1 MGKLRMRI
9 LAGGVVAV
17 FAGATAFAVTDSA
30 GASPAQTA
38 ALTKSAAQ
46 DGTALSIRAAQSTIA
61 AGQRDTITGTL
72 TAGGKPA
79 AGKVVELY
87 AYSSRLH
94 KWRPVRIKRTSS
106 SGAVTFTARPGAGK
120 SAKTRQYEL
129 VFHGDAAL
137 AQATSSAVTVT
148 VTGSVTKRATVLSAT
163 ATPAIVKAGQA
174 VTITGALTADGK
186 PLAHRLVALYRYDSA
201 ARKWARV
208 AVRLTDAK
216 GQVSFTRKPPASAGF
231 ALRFHGGPALT
242 AGHSARVAITVTG

>member
-17 FAGATAFAVTDSA
+17 VAGATAFAVTDSA
-30 GASPAQTA
+30 GASTAQTA

-46 DGTALSIRAAQSTIA
+46 AGTALSIRAAQSTIA
-61 AGQRDTITGTL
+61 AGQQDTITGTL

-106 SGAVTFTARPGAGK
+106 SGAVTFTARPAR
-120 SAKTRQYEL
+120 TRQYEL

-137 AQATSSAVTVT
+137 AQVTSSAVTVT
-148 VTGSVTKRATVLSAT
+148 ATGSVTKRATTLSAT
-163 ATPAIVKAGQA
+163 ATPASVTAGQA
-174 VTITGALTADGK
+174 VTITGALTAGGK
-186 PLAHRLVALYRYDSA
+186 PLAHRLVTLYRYDPA
-201 ARKWARV
+201 ARKWARA

-216 GQVSFTRKPPASAGF
+216 GQVSFTRKPPASAAF
-231 ALRFHGGPALT
+231 ALRYHGGPALT